1 MTKTTRVLLGV
12 TSGLLLTFAAAMF
25 VAFIALAWL
34 PGTHRNG
41 DGFVTSDAVTLATDG
56 YAITS
61 TDIDI
66 RSVPDEWLPS
76 NIIGTFRLEAES
88 SDGSR
93 LFLGVAPSAEVDD
106 FLADVSHRVVDR
118 LGPWQPVEVIEH
130 QGNAAADIPGSAD
143 FWRASTQ
150 GKGFL
155 SLDWEP
161 EWGEWTLVVMNA
173 DGSSG
178 VDVSTSIGVNTPWLP
193 AGLVITGMLA
203 LISGAVGLVL
213 AALALRRPASAPP
226 EEAAR
231 RQPATIGG

>member
-1 MTKTTRVLLGV
+1 MTKTTRVVLGV
-12 TSGLLLTFAAAMF
+12 TSGLLLAFAAAML
-25 VAFIALAWL
+25 VAFIALVWL
-34 PGTHRNG
+34 PDTHRSG
-41 DGFVTSDAVTLATDG
+41 DGFVTSDTMTVVTDG

-76 NIIGTFRLEAES
+76 NIVGTFRIEAES

-93 LFLGVAPSAEVDD
+93 LFVGVAPSAEVDD
-106 FLADVSHRVVDR
+106 FLEDVAHGVVDR
-118 LGPWQPVEVIEH
+118 FGPWEPVEVIEH
-130 QGNAAADIPGSAD
+130 QGAKAADTPGTAD

-150 GKGFL
+150 GKGSL

-173 DGSSG
+173 DASSD
-178 VDVSTSIGVNTPWLP
+178 VDVSTSVGVNTPWLP

-203 LISGAVGLVL
+203 LISGAVGVVL
-213 AALALRRPASAPP
+213 AVLALRRPVGAPP
-226 EEAAR
+226 EEPAR
-231 RQPATIGG
+231 RQPAIAG